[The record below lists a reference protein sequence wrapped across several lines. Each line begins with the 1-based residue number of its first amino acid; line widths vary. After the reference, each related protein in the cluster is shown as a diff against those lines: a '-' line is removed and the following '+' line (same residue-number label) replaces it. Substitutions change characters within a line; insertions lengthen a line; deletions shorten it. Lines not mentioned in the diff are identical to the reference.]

1 MTEHPKVLLL
11 ADLDPQ
17 RNPHALQRRR
27 ALERLGCRV
36 TEVDLGRSPG
46 LLRRV
51 TGGGLD
57 AQVARALTRD
67 EPDLVLLLGAPE
79 LEADAIRRF
88 REGEGGRAVWA
99 NWLPF
104 DLASVDQAIPQA
116 AACDHCFAIGSDV
129 AAHVGAS
136 LGREVGVLPLAADPS
151 VYRPHHSR
159 DQYRA
164 NVVFAGRATPRREAL
179 LAEVLEFGLALRG
192 PGWRQT
198 SLRDY
203 CRGEALDTEEFV
215 RAYGG
220 ASVAINIHERAPG
233 ASATEGSCNQ
243 RLFEIAAIGVP
254 QVVDRRGDLPD
265 HYTPG
270 VECFVFDEA
279 ADLKS
284 AVEMVLLDP
293 PAAQGVAEAAR
304 RTTLTRHTYMH
315 RVRELL
321 RRVGCAPDP
330 AAARSPRSEDAGA
343 EDGMSSY
350 LTSGSRSESA

>member
-27 ALERLGCRV
+27 AFERLGCRV
-36 TEVDLGRSPG
+36 TAVDLGRAPG

-51 TGGGLD
+51 TGGGLE
-57 AQVARALTRD
+57 AQVEKAVTRD
-67 EPDLVLLLGAPE
+67 APDLVLLMGGLE
-79 LEADAIRRF
+79 LDPDFLRRF
-88 REGEGGRAVWA
+88 REGAGAAAAWV

-104 DLASVDQAIPQA
+104 DLASVDQAIPHA
-116 AACDHCFAIGSDV
+116 AACSHCFAIGSDV
-129 AAHVGAS
+129 AAHVGAA
-136 LGREVGVLPLAADPS
+136 LGREVGVLALAADPS

-220 ASVAINIHERAPG
+220 ASVAINIHERAVGGSTTG
-233 ASATEGSCNQ
+233 ASCNQ

-265 HYTPG
+265 HYAPG
-270 VECFVFDEA
+270 AECFVFDDA

-284 AVEMVLLDP
+284 AVETVLLDP

-315 RVRELL
+315 RVRDLL
-321 RRVGCAPDP
+321 HRVGMAPVP
-330 AAARSPRSEDAGA
+330 AAGNGSRGEDTDEA
-343 EDGMSSY
+343 MM
-350 LTSGSRSESA
+350 SGSRSEPA

>member
-36 TEVDLGRSPG
+36 TDVDLGRSPG

-51 TGGGLD
+51 TGGGIE
-57 AQVARALTRD
+57 AQVARAMARD
-67 EPDLVLLLGAPE
+67 QPDLVLLLGGAE
-79 LEADAIRRF
+79 LEADSLLQLRRGAPD
-88 REGEGGRAVWA
+88 RTVWA
-99 NWLPF
+99 NWIPF
-104 DLASVDQAIPQA
+104 DLGTVDPVIPQA
-116 AACDHCFAIGSDV
+116 AACDHCFAVGSDV
-129 AAHVGAS
+129 AAHVGAAI
-136 LGREVGVLPLAADPS
+136 GRAVGVLPFAADPS
-151 VYRPHHSR
+151 VYRPQHSR

-220 ASVAINIHERAPG
+220 ASVAINIHEGAPG
-233 ASATEGSCNQ
+233 ASPSGAACNQ

-270 VECFVFDEA
+270 IECFVFDEA

-284 AVEMVLLDP
+284 AVEAVLLDP

-315 RVRELL
+315 RASDLL
-321 RRVGCAPDP
+321 RQVGL
-330 AAARSPRSEDAGA
+330 AADSSGMTRTSGDRSEGF
-343 EDGMSSY
+343 
-350 LTSGSRSESA
+350 LTSGSRSEPT

>member
-11 ADLDPQ
+11 TDLDPQ

-27 ALERLGCRV
+27 AFERLGCRV
-36 TEVDLGRSPG
+36 TEVDLGRTPG
-46 LLRRV
+46 LLRRA
-51 TGGGLD
+51 TGGGLE
-57 AQVARALTRD
+57 AQVSKAVTRD
-67 EPDLVLLLGAPE
+67 TPNLVLLMGGLELDPGFLRQCRENDGAG
-79 LEADAIRRF
+79 AAW
-88 REGEGGRAVWA
+88 V

-104 DLASVDQAIPQA
+104 DLASVDQAIPHA
-116 AACDHCFAIGSDV
+116 SACDHCFAIGSDV
-129 AAHVGAS
+129 AAHVGAA

-220 ASVAINIHERAPG
+220 ASVAINIHEQAPG
-233 ASATEGSCNQ
+233 ASVGGASCNQ

-265 HYTPG
+265 HYAPG
-270 VECFVFDEA
+270 AECYVFDEA

-284 AVEMVLLDP
+284 AVEAVLLDP
-293 PAAQGVAEAAR
+293 PAAQSVAEAAR
-304 RTTLTRHTYMH
+304 RTTLARHTYMH
-315 RVRELL
+315 RVRDLL
-321 RRVGCAPDP
+321 RQVGLGAP
-330 AAARSPRSEDAGA
+330 EETA
-343 EDGMSSY
+343 EV
-350 LTSGSRSESA
+350 TGSATP

>member
-11 ADLDPQ
+11 ADLDPHG
-17 RNPHALQRRR
+17 NPHALQRRR

-36 TEVDLGRSPG
+36 TDVDLGRAPG
-46 LLRRV
+46 LFRRV
-51 TGGGLD
+51 TGSGLED
-57 AQVARALTRD
+57 QVSRAVARDA
-67 EPDLVLLLGAPE
+67 PDLVLLLGGTE
-79 LEADAIRRF
+79 LDATSLRRL
-88 REGEGGRAVWA
+88 RGGAGGGAVWV

-104 DLASVDQAIPQA
+104 DLGAVDQAMAHA
-116 AACDHCFAIGSDV
+116 AACDRCFAIGSDV
-129 AAHVGAS
+129 AAHLGSA

-220 ASVAINIHERAPG
+220 ASVAINIHERAHG
-233 ASATEGSCNQ
+233 ASASGASCNQ

-265 HYTPG
+265 HYAPG
-270 VECFVFDEA
+270 TECFVFDEA
-279 ADLKS
+279 ADLKN
-284 AVEMVLLDP
+284 AVEAVLLDP
-293 PAAQGVAEAAR
+293 PAAQGVADAAR
-304 RTTLTRHTYMH
+304 RTTLARHTYMH
-315 RVRELL
+315 RVRDLL
-321 RRVGCAPDP
+321 QRVGLTPSPD
-330 AAARSPRSEDAGA
+330 RKSGTGEDAT
-343 EDGMSSY
+343 EDA
-350 LTSGSRSESA
+350 LTSGSRSEST

>member
-17 RNPHALQRRR
+17 RNPHMLQRRR
-27 ALERLGCRV
+27 AFERLGCRV
-36 TEVDLGRSPG
+36 TDVDLGRAPG

-51 TGGGLD
+51 TGGGLE
-57 AQVARALTRD
+57 AQVEKAVTRD
-67 EPDLVLLLGAPE
+67 APDLVLLMGGLE
-79 LEADAIRRF
+79 LDPDFLRRF
-88 REGEGGRAVWA
+88 RDGATAAVWV

-104 DLASVDQAIPQA
+104 DLASVDQAIPHA
-116 AACDHCFAIGSDV
+116 AACDQCFVIGSDV
-129 AAHVGAS
+129 AAHVGAA

-233 ASATEGSCNQ
+233 ASAAEASCNQ

-270 VECFVFDEA
+270 AECFVFDDA

-284 AVEMVLLDP
+284 AVETVLLDP
-293 PAAQGVAEAAR
+293 PAAQVVAEAAR
-304 RTTLTRHTYMH
+304 RTTLSRHTYMH
-315 RVRELL
+315 RVRDLL
-321 RRVGCAPDP
+321 QRVGMAPVP
-330 AAARSPRSEDAGA
+330 AAGNGSRGEVAADA
-343 EDGMSSY
+343 
-350 LTSGSRSESA
+350 LTSGSRSEPA